1 MAKKD
6 RFRWSDTDCVFT
18 KAYTSI
24 FVYCFFCIFKI
35 SIDLMLTQA
44 APICE
49 RVVLGLLEEDR
60 IGTSGLQ
67 LAFEDMRG
75 IEQEEEEEE
84 ISMLDGDLDPRN
96 Q

>member
-35 SIDLMLTQA
+35 SFDLMLTQA

-75 IEQEEEEEE
+75 FEQEEEEEE

>member
-1 MAKKD
+1 M
-6 RFRWSDTDCVFT
+6 
-18 KAYTSI
+18 
-24 FVYCFFCIFKI
+24 
-35 SIDLMLTQA
+35 LMQA

-84 ISMLDGDLDPRN
+84 EISMLDGDLDPRN

>member
-1 MAKKD
+1 
-6 RFRWSDTDCVFT
+6 
-18 KAYTSI
+18 
-24 FVYCFFCIFKI
+24 
-35 SIDLMLTQA
+35 MLTQA

-84 ISMLDGDLDPRN
+84 DISMLDGDLDPRN

>member
-1 MAKKD
+1 
-6 RFRWSDTDCVFT
+6 
-18 KAYTSI
+18 
-24 FVYCFFCIFKI
+24 
-35 SIDLMLTQA
+35 MLTQA

-60 IGTSGLQ
+60 IGTSGLE

-75 IEQEEEEEE
+75 IEQEEEEEEEEE

>member
-1 MAKKD
+1 M
-6 RFRWSDTDCVFT
+6 CP
-18 KAYTSI
+18 
-24 FVYCFFCIFKI
+24 
-35 SIDLMLTQA
+35 MQA

-49 RVVLGLLEEDR
+49 RVVIGLLEEDR
-60 IGTSGLQ
+60 NPIRTSNLQ

-84 ISMLDGDLDPRN
+84 EEEISMLDGDLDPRN

>member
-1 MAKKD
+1 M
-6 RFRWSDTDCVFT
+6 CP
-18 KAYTSI
+18 
-24 FVYCFFCIFKI
+24 
-35 SIDLMLTQA
+35 TQA

-60 IGTSGLQ
+60 IGTSNLQ
-67 LAFEDMRG
+67 LAFEDMGG
-75 IEQEEEEEE
+75 IEQEEEEE